1 MTKKPVVTGNT
12 FFTFITFSNMNSL
25 QVPFK
30 SLNSIYNTYLL
41 KTNLHQLQKDCHQ
54 DNLSFTFLQ
63 LYKHDCLNII
73 SGNICFHKQ
82 IINQYK

>member
-41 KTNLHQLQKDCHQ
+41 KTKLPQLQKDCHQ
-54 DNLSFTFLQ
+54 DNLSFTSLQ

-82 IINQYK
+82 IINQ